1 MLQLTFQLDPT
12 GKAPLYE
19 QLYAAIAEQIRSGS
33 LAPNTKLP
41 SKRRLAAELSVSV
54 NTVDTAYQILTAE
67 GYLESRA
74 RSGFFTQSF
83 RTVQPFADALGAGH
97 GSQASNVT
105 QGGAAD
111 KTAHSGR
118 QNNAAPRTAN
128 DAQNGEANR
137 NACAPAPRF
146 DLSGTGIDP
155 ALFPFRTWGR
165 IQKELLYSAPD
176 LLLRGDAQGDAALRE
191 ALAEYLGAVR
201 GVRCAPEQIVVG
213 AGMEYLL
220 SLLAPLLPA
229 QGGLEHP
236 GYPRAKTVLENN
248 GIACTHLPLDDKG
261 LSIEALQASG
271 VGFCY
276 VTPSHQYPTGVTM
289 PAGRRAELLHWA
301 NGVEI
306 AQEKPTH
313 ADDARNGGETQT
325 GIAMGAVPARYIIED
340 DYDSEF
346 RFDVRPL
353 PSLQGMSGA
362 DGRVIYLATFSKSL
376 APSIRIAAMV
386 LPTPLLGAWQAR
398 YGHYASTVSRY
409 DQQTLCRFLG
419 EGYFTRHL
427 ARARGIYKARR
438 NALVQ
443 ALEAAFGSENI
454 CLHGLHTGLHLLL
467 QIKNRSD
474 DSDIAIASR
483 CAAAGVRVTPLSAS
497 YTDGAKTCP
506 PNTVLLGYATLQEA
520 DASEA
525 AQRMAAAIFTPAS

>member
-12 GKAPLYE
+12 AKAPLYE
-19 QLYAAIAEQIRSGS
+19 QLYAAIAAQIRSGS

-83 RTVQPFADALGAGH
+83 RAVQPFADAHGAGQ
-97 GSQASNVT
+97 GAGVSRLT
-105 QGGAAD
+105 QGGEA
-111 KTAHSGR
+111 AHS
-118 QNNAAPRTAN
+118 T
-128 DAQNGEANR
+128 
-137 NACAPAPRF
+137 PRF

-176 LLLRGDAQGDAALRE
+176 LLLRGDAQGDENLRE
-191 ALAEYLGAVR
+191 ALAKYLGAVR
-201 GVRCAPEQIVVG
+201 GVRCHAGQIVVG

-236 GYPRAKTVLENN
+236 GYPRAKTVLENSD
-248 GIACTHLPLDDKG
+248 IACTHLPLDDKG
-261 LSIEALQASG
+261 LSVEALRASG

-301 NGVEI
+301 NET
-306 AQEKPTH
+306 AAPEAA
-313 ADDARNGGETQT
+313 ADDDSNEGKPKT
-325 GIAMGAVPARYIIED
+325 GAAELATPARYIIED

-353 PSLQGMSGA
+353 PSLQGMAGA

-386 LPTPLLGAWQAR
+386 LPTPLLQAWQAR

-409 DQQTLCRFLG
+409 DQQTLCRFLE

-443 ALEAAFGSENI
+443 ALESAFGKENI
-454 CLHGLHTGLHLLL
+454 QLHGLHTGLHLLL
-467 QIKNRSD
+467 QIKNASGNI
-474 DSDIAIASR
+474 DSDVAIAER
-483 CAAAGVRVTPLSAS
+483 CAVAGVRVTPLSAC
-497 YTDGAKTCP
+497 YTDGAESCP
-506 PNTVLLGYATLQEA
+506 PYTVLLGYAALQEA
-520 DASEA
+520 DANEA
-525 AQRMAAAIFTPAS
+525 AQRMAAAIFPLTHPLP